1 MFFFGKKHRKGSIR
15 PNNIDYSK
23 YDYNKYRG
31 KNKYP
36 QQHIFYLFSFSF
48 SIFITLPP
56 NEYCK
61 MLGKDK
67 TEKYVRPFFDPFQW
81 NFNNPHKSSEV
92 ESTYLGSKT

>member
-1 MFFFGKKHRKGSIR
+1 M
-15 PNNIDYSK
+15 
-23 YDYNKYRG
+23 
-31 KNKYP
+31 
-36 QQHIFYLFSFSF
+36 
-48 SIFITLPP
+48 FITLP

-81 NFNNPHKSSEV
+81 NFKNPHKSSLV